1 MDNQMTLGNALRL
14 CKTSFVGVGVFSG
27 IANLLMLVPAFFMLN
42 VYDKAVGN
50 NSLETLWVLS
60 SITVFLFAVLA
71 AMEWVR
77 SRVLVYTSSR
87 LDLMLAERILKL
99 TYVNAVAVG
108 SNRATIQPLH
118 DLNALRRFLTGNGVF
133 AFFDAPWLPIYLLIL
148 FLFHPLLGWLGVVSA
163 LIFLALALANEKQ
176 TNSLLDDAN
185 QASAA
190 NNVDCERNVRNS
202 EVATAMGMVP
212 ELIGRWRL
220 KQNKVLDLQEQASN
234 IAGAYNSVIKTL
246 RLAVQSAAIAAGAY
260 LVLNQEISP
269 GMLIAGSILISR
281 ALQPVELAVGA
292 WRGFIEAR
300 GQYRRLNILLTLLGD
315 QSEKLELPRISG
327 GLSACEADVQP
338 PGGNVNVLNG
348 VNFTLPA
355 GATCMVVGP
364 SGSGKSS
371 LVRAL
376 LGLWPTSGGDIRID
390 GTESSKYDR
399 ELLGPQIG
407 YLPQDIELLEGSVAG
422 NIARF
427 GHLDSEAIIQA
438 ATDSGIHEF
447 ILALPNGYDTNLNEQ
462 GGMLSA
468 GQRQRV
474 ALARALYKRPR
485 LVVLDEPNSNLDQ
498 NGEAALN
505 AAISTL
511 KQSGSTVVIVT
522 HRKNVVPLADYML
535 VMDSGTV
542 VDFGPAR
549 DVLARLETGGRLV
562 EKNAN
567 ASNAINSDSEGSRRP
582 KTVPIATGAS
592 RK

>member
-1 MDNQMTLGNALRL
+1 MTLGNALRL

-99 TYVNAVAVG
+99 TYLNAVAVG

>member
-1 MDNQMTLGNALRL
+1 MTLGNALRL

-99 TYVNAVAVG
+99 TYLNAVAVG

-315 QSEKLELPRISG
+315 QNEKLELPRISG

-422 NIARF
+422 NIAFRTR
-427 GHLDSEAIIQA
+427 LDSEAIIQA

-474 ALARALYKRPR
+474 ALARALYKRPE
-485 LVVLDEPNSNLDQ
+485 VSSV
-498 NGEAALN
+498 
-505 AAISTL
+505 
-511 KQSGSTVVIVT
+511 
-522 HRKNVVPLADYML
+522 
-535 VMDSGTV
+535 
-542 VDFGPAR
+542 
-549 DVLARLETGGRLV
+549 
-562 EKNAN
+562 
-567 ASNAINSDSEGSRRP
+567 RRA
-582 KTVPIATGAS
+582 KL
-592 RK
+592 

>member
-1 MDNQMTLGNALRL
+1 MTLGNALRL

-99 TYVNAVAVG
+99 TYLNAVAVG

-269 GMLIAGSILISR
+269 GMLIAGSILIGR

-542 VDFGPAR
+542 VDFGTAR

>member
-1 MDNQMTLGNALRL
+1 MTLGNALRL

-99 TYVNAVAVG
+99 TYLNAVAVG

-327 GLSACEADVQP
+327 GLSACEADVRP